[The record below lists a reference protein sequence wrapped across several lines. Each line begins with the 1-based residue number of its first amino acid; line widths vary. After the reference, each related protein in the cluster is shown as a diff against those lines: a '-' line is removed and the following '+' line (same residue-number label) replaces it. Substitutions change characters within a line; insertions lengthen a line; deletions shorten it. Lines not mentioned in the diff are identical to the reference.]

1 VAISH
6 SLLMTESST
15 GTALVTGGAKRIGR
29 EIAFALAEDGWQ
41 VAVHFNGSSEEAEKV
56 VEEISAA
63 GGKAISVSA
72 DLADEA
78 AVAAL
83 IPTIND
89 QLGTVSCVVNNAS
102 IFEEDSI
109 LSATKQSWDGH
120 MAVNLRAPFVLTQ
133 SLAENL
139 PNDEK
144 ANVINIVDQRVGNLT
159 PYFTSYTLSKSALWT
174 LTQTAAAALAPS
186 IRVNAIGP
194 GPTLPSTRQ
203 SADQFERQVELTPL
217 QVQVDPKEISAA
229 VRFILATPSMTGQL
243 LSLDS
248 GQHLGWAQPGQSS
261 LPDE

>member
-1 VAISH
+1 
-6 SLLMTESST
+6 MTESST

-29 EIAFALAEDGWQ
+29 EIAFALAADGWQ
-41 VAVHFNGSSEEAEKV
+41 VAVHFNGSSEEAEAV

-63 GGKAISVSA
+63 GGKAISMPA
-72 DLADEA
+72 DLTDEA
-78 AVAAL
+78 SVAAL
-83 IPTIND
+83 IPTIAD
-89 QLGTVSCVVNNAS
+89 QLGTVTCVVNNAS
-102 IFEEDSI
+102 IFEEDSV

-133 SLAENL
+133 SLVENL
-139 PNDEK
+139 QNNKK
-144 ANVINIVDQRVGNLT
+144 ANIINIVDQRVGNLT

-174 LTQTAAAALAPS
+174 LTQTTAAALAPN

>member
-1 VAISH
+1 
-6 SLLMTESST
+6 MTENSI

-41 VAVHFNGSSEEAEKV
+41 VAVHYNGSAEEAENV
-56 VEEISAA
+56 VSEISAA
-63 GGKAISVSA
+63 GGKAISVPA

-78 AVAAL
+78 VVAAM
-83 IPTIND
+83 IPAISD
-89 QLGTVSCVVNNAS
+89 QLGTVTCVINNAS
-102 IFEEDSI
+102 IFEEDSV

-139 PNDEK
+139 PKDNK
-144 ANVINIVDQRVGNLT
+144 ANIINIVDQRVGNLT

-174 LTQTAAAALAPS
+174 LTQTTALALAPK

-194 GPTLPSTRQ
+194 GPTLPSSRQ
-203 SADQFERQVELTPL
+203 TDDQFERQIELTPL
-217 QVQVDPKEISAA
+217 QAQVDPKEICAA